1 MNSNSSNLLDTRN
14 QARILEFEMSVHRI
28 CEFDPFWTK
37 KSFCRKTDTQD
48 RHSERRTDI
57 EAQIV
62 V

>member
-1 MNSNSSNLLDTRN
+1 MAFIQVLAFKPFGLEF
-14 QARILEFEMSVHRI
+14 IEFEMSVHRI

-37 KSFCRKTDTQD
+37 KFILQKD
-48 RHSERRTDI
+48 RQTETRTDI